1 MGHYFALVVSDE
13 PLDYTIDEL
22 MAPYY
27 QGTDGVPEDF
37 LEFVEDE
44 CEDFDETAGR
54 HGYWT
59 NTYGYWDWF
68 EIGGDCADILRTK
81 DGTHTSQCPLRE
93 FSKLV
98 DDKMTVPDGE
108 MIAPHALVDEDGWHD
123 WSSLLLAE
131 AASTFHAYLE
141 DLELYYPDAWLTAV
155 DYHT

>member
-13 PLDYTIDEL
+13 PSDFSINEL

-59 NTYGYWDWF
+59 NAYGYWDWF
-68 EIGGDCADILRTK
+68 EIGGSGVNFPCVSGRFGIVLSR
-81 DGTHTSQCPLRE
+81 RV
-93 FSKLV
+93 V
-98 DDKMTVPDGE
+98 DSG
-108 MIAPHALVDEDGWHD
+108 
-123 WSSLLLAE
+123 
-131 AASTFHAYLE
+131 
-141 DLELYYPDAWLTAV
+141 
-155 DYHT
+155 